1 MACRLFQAMRAT
13 LQDVFRQHF
22 GQYAKTHVLHPR
34 EQRAAYCISQC
45 FQPAMGM
52 HLLSC
57 PQGHFTS
64 VQHHACRHRCCP
76 RCAEAPRQRW
86 LAAQL
91 PKLLPCPH
99 FHVVFTLPHCFV
111 GLWQFNRSLMARLL
125 FDAARS
131 SLLDLC
137 ADPRHLGAL
146 PGLLMALHTWG
157 RNLSHHPHLHCLVS
171 AGGLDSS
178 GQWRASRTG
187 FLLPLEPLRQLF
199 RGRLLGAISNALQ
212 HQLLHLPPGHDRSHW
227 LAHIKHQWRAHWNIQ
242 INPPYPHGRGVAL
255 YLARYAKGGPLG
267 CDRRLHLHPTTV
279 SFAYLDHLDAKR
291 KNLTLST
298 SDFISRILWHAPP
311 KGQHTIRHAGL
322 YATSRCGQHHSA
334 CQQLRPPPPPPR
346 PPQTLASHALPPNAP
361 TRPNC
366 PTCNSPLQRRSF
378 PPCAPPPPH
387 HLGEISKP
395 HLHRPANLGPT
406 NRCNGHLTG
415 GRDPPHTTLGRIAPA
430 CQMPLN

>member
-52 HLLSC
+52 HVLSC

-64 VQHHACRHRCCP
+64 VQHHACRHRC
-76 RCAEAPRQRW
+76 
-86 LAAQL
+86 
-91 PKLLPCPH
+91 PH
-99 FHVVFTLPHCFV
+99 FHVVFTLPHCFL

-171 AGGLDSS
+171 AGGVDSS

-199 RGRLLGAISNALQ
+199 RGRLLGAISHALQ
-212 HQLLHLPPGHDRSHW
+212 HQLLHLPPEHNLAHW
-227 LAHIKHQWRAHWNIQ
+227 QAHIKHQWRAHWNIQ

-322 YATSRCGQHHSA
+322 YATSRCGQHHRHHRRRVHHKPWHPMHS
-334 CQQLRPPPPPPR
+334 RRMHPPDPTA
-346 PPQTLASHALPPNAP
+346 QHA
-361 TRPNC
+361 TRPCNAAPSRPALRHQRTILVKFPS
-366 PTCNSPLQRRSF
+366 PTC
-378 PPCAPPPPH
+378 
-387 HLGEISKP
+387 
-395 HLHRPANLGPT
+395 
-406 NRCNGHLTG
+406 TG
-415 GRDPPHTTLGRIAPA
+415 LRT
-430 CQMPLN
+430 